1 MKVLCTGAAG
11 FIGSHVV
18 DALQGAGHDV
28 FGIDDF
34 STGRAENLQAHK
46 YKGASKFQNGSILN
60 CEMLESNFGEF
71 KPDAVVHLAAQA
83 AISTSIQN
91 PSFDLTV
98 NGQGTLNVLRAAI
111 DYHVNRFV
119 LASTSAVYSHSGFQR
134 THGIYEVDDMG
145 PDTPYGISKLAAEGY
160 TRTLFKNSVILRFG
174 NVYGPRQVP
183 IGENQ
188 VISRMIRH
196 MKYGDEFYI
205 HGSGNQRRDFVYVT
219 DVAWA
224 VLAALGGHAGTYNIA
239 TGETTSV
246 NALAKIIE
254 SYYGV
259 KGYSWDHT
267 DKEDARKSVKL
278 NIEHA
283 QRDLKWKPGVKILQG
298 INSTIEWWESLPK

>member
-1 MKVLCTGAAG
+1 MRVLVTGGAG

-18 DALQGAGHDV
+18 DLLLDHGHDV
-28 FGIDDF
+28 RVVDNL
-34 STGRAENLQAHK
+34 STGRIENIPDTHPLLIVADVSS
-46 YKGASKFQNGSILN
+46 AGSIRGI
-60 CEMLESNFGEF
+60 FRDF
-71 KPDAVVHLAAQA
+71 RPHAVVHLAAQA

-119 LASTSAVYSHSGFQR
+119 LASTSAVYSHSGIQR
-134 THGIYEVDDMG
+134 PHGIYEVDDMG

-278 NIEHA
+278 NIKHA